1 MSEISFLAQLITNK
15 SMLFSA
21 NAEASVF
28 KMVPG
33 LIASLDGTGGKEGK
47 DNYKVLI
54 AYQLTDQNALLNEII
69 RDLSESKTL
78 LGDLEWQITNPN
90 LAIEDL
96 GLEIK
101 TDDRGE
107 TTVKIKNPKLNI
119 EDLHLKLKSSITSFQ
134 SLQIKNGHYILIA
147 KESNSNFRLKI
158 TYPDRK
164 QRIYE
169 PGSEVLI
176 GRIDD
181 EKGIFPEV
189 DLSPYLKNPLHI
201 SRQQAILFEED
212 DIWKIKLHPDSS
224 SLGFID
230 NQKMDKKKNYEI
242 RDDTEVKFGLDV
254 NSPDVRIILSPLA

>member
-1 MSEISFLAQLITNK
+1 MC
-15 SMLFSA
+15 
-21 NAEASVF
+21 
-28 KMVPG
+28 
-33 LIASLDGTGGKEGK
+33 
-47 DNYKVLI
+47 
-54 AYQLTDQNALLNEII
+54 I
-69 RDLSESKTL
+69 RDS
-78 LGDLEWQITNPN
+78 
-90 LAIEDL
+90 
-96 GLEIK
+96 
-101 TDDRGE
+101 
-107 TTVKIKNPKLNI
+107 
-119 EDLHLKLKSSITSFQ
+119 
-134 SLQIKNGHYILIA
+134 ILIA